1 MSPHHQTSIA
11 TTSRGDHTLNVRMLW
26 FRGRVE
32 REEPAMLAL
41 DLLSQDRADDALDVA
56 SSALAGSPRD
66 PELLLACGRAHL
78 MRGELHAARE
88 ACIEAAREGKDWAE
102 AFAWLARVL
111 VREGRSTKAA
121 EVAER
126 AVMLGA
132 SDPDLALIEGP
143 RRAMRLLSERT
154 KRFLR
159 DPNCDEPALL
169 SLALEEAGEKAE
181 ALKVIDRG
189 LTLDADDPDLVAIQR
204 RLTGELEELAAT
216 CIDVPAIAPERTEDE
231 KEEAFFASLGI
242 REKKLEKH
250 MLEPSVIVT
259 GERSLGSPSGAG
271 RRGPEQAPTQLVGSD
286 TLVGE
291 PAPKLHARTA
301 PFSLSRPKKRSGW
314 LPDVSA
320 SRTARAQ
327 ARSEDERLPGM
338 PPATVRT
345 APIARVARRDPTIRF
360 WLGM

>member
-1 MSPHHQTSIA
+1 MTYMTAHHQTSNA
-11 TTSRGDHTLNVRMLW
+11 LTSLTSRGDHTLNVRMLW

-56 SSALAGSPRD
+56 TSALAGSPRD

-78 MRGELHAARE
+78 MRGEIDAARE

-111 VREGRSTKAA
+111 VREGRGTKAA

-126 AVMLGA
+126 AVLLGA
-132 SDPDLALIEGP
+132 RDADLALIEGP
-143 RRAMRLLSERT
+143 RRGMRLLNERT
-154 KRFLR
+154 KRYLKN
-159 DPNCDEPALL
+159 PNSDEPALL
-169 SLALEEAGEKAE
+169 SLALEEAGKKAD
-181 ALKVIDRG
+181 ALTVIEQG
-189 LTLDADDPDLVAIQR
+189 LTLDAGDPDLVSIQR

-216 CIDVPAIAPERTEDE
+216 CIDVPAIEPELDEDE
-231 KEEAFFASLGI
+231 KEAAFFASLGI

-250 MLEPSVIVT
+250 MHEPSVIV
-259 GERSLGSPSGAG
+259 
-271 RRGPEQAPTQLVGSD
+271 SD

-301 PFSLSRPKKRSGW
+301 PFPLTTPKRSGW
-314 LPDVSA
+314 LPNVA
-320 SRTARAQ
+320 AAKTARAE
-327 ARSEDERLPGM
+327 AKAKDERLPGM

-345 APIARVARRDPTIRF
+345 APIARVARRDPTVRF